1 MEDLHFFAGG
11 NTGIGFCSCFEDILP
26 KERRKR
32 MFYLKGGP
40 GVGKSTLMR
49 RAAQAAAQAGQ
60 RVEYY
65 HCSSD
70 PDSLDGIALPD
81 LGWAMMDGT
90 SPHVYDPVIPG
101 AQDTL
106 LSLGDCLDEPAMRSG
121 AKEIAA
127 LQEEISLRFQRC
139 YSFLSAAGQLGR
151 LCAGQTL
158 RDDRLHRLAKQYT
171 EQLPRR
177 GGRGLCRRLFA
188 ESFTPKG
195 QVQQPIPDGYT
206 VRWVE
211 CPVGL
216 CLTPL
221 WQEISWTACWQ
232 GLPVVHLLNPLWP
245 EELDGILLPEQKL
258 AFRTCLPESRPG
270 AASWQELTRAGSQP
284 EKERGY
290 DRNAFELMICRA
302 LEQLS
307 AAKQL
312 HDELEQHYI
321 PHMDFDRWERMLDH
335 VLGELA
341 EAVQ

>member
-1 MEDLHFFAGG
+1 MEDLHLFAGG
-11 NTGIGFCSCFEDILP
+11 NTGIGFYSCFEDILP
-26 KERRKR
+26 KGQRKR
-32 MFYLKGGP
+32 MFYIKGGP

-49 RAAQAAAQAGQ
+49 RVAQAAAQAGQ
-60 RVEYY
+60 PVEYY

-70 PDSLDGIALPD
+70 PDSLDGIALPG

-90 SPHVYDPVIPG
+90 SPHVYDPVTPG
-101 AQDTL
+101 ARDTL
-106 LSLGDCLDEPAMRSG
+106 IPLGDCLDEPAMRPK

-127 LQEEISLRFQRC
+127 LQEEIALRFRRC

-151 LCAGQTL
+151 LCAGHSL
-158 RDDRLHRLAKQYT
+158 REDRLHLLAKQLT
-171 EQLPRR
+171 DPLPKR
-177 GGRGLCRRLFA
+177 GGRGACRRLFA

-195 QVQQPIPDGYT
+195 QLQQPIPDGYT
-206 VRWVE
+206 VHWVE

-221 WQEISWTACWQ
+221 WQEISWTACWR

-245 EELDGILLPEQKL
+245 EELDGILLPEQRL
-258 AFRTCLPESRPG
+258 VFRTCIPESRPD
-270 AASWQELTRAGSQP
+270 AAPWQELTQTGSQP

-290 DRNAFELMICRA
+290 DRNAFELMVCRA

-312 HDELEQHYI
+312 HDELELHYI
-321 PHMDFDRWERMLDH
+321 RHMDFDLWEHKLGK
-335 VLGELA
+335 VLGEL
-341 EAVQ
+341 EAAVE